1 MQRVDPQRGGRPFL
15 VLAAELGQNDVEFRD
30 LRVVQAD
37 LDRFALAGSLGIAA
51 IVEIAPPTCRIDR
64 VLGVLYGTVPVR
76 RVEQRGELHPVAS
89 RTDGQ
94 SDVGMFQIAGPY
106 DAARGVFV
114 DRLSVSLVDSP
125 VDRVEQRDSFL
136 QQRVFAREG
145 CGHLVDDVGEADAL
159 ALREVSDRVVE
170 IFRLVAVFLE
180 NRGIDVDA
188 VGHRNAAEQRL
199 AEGVRQENVAR
210 NGHEFVVRNVARAI
224 ARARRERQ
232 NQNQQT
238 SCHTFSSILISR
250 RGIIARTVSDEIR

>member
-1 MQRVDPQRGGRPFL
+1 
-15 VLAAELGQNDVEFRD
+15 
-30 LRVVQAD
+30 
-37 LDRFALAGSLGIAA
+37 
-51 IVEIAPPTCRIDR
+51 
-64 VLGVLYGTVPVR
+64 
-76 RVEQRGELHPVAS
+76 
-89 RTDGQ
+89 
-94 SDVGMFQIAGPY
+94 MFQIAGPY

-114 DRLSVSLVDSP
+114 DRLPVSLVDSP

-188 VGHRNAAEQRL
+188 VGHRNTAEQRL